1 MTMFGKLT
9 HLKILE
15 LNDCGLMY
23 EPAFLMNIHEII
35 PSLETLMMTSDLTP
49 TFIGNS
55 KFPMNIE
62 YLLDVLDSIGNVK
75 NLDITK
81 DSHGAPFYL
90 LNNKCFDRTT
100 LPNDLDE
107 DQIGAMFHAALKNVF
122 D

>member
-1 MTMFGKLT
+1 
-9 HLKILE
+9 
-15 LNDCGLMY
+15 MY

-35 PSLETLMMTSDLTP
+35 PSLETLMMTSDYCDSM
-49 TFIGNS
+49 FS
-55 KFPMNIE
+55 MNIE

-75 NLDITK
+75 NLDIIK
-81 DSHGAPFYL
+81 DSYGAPFYL